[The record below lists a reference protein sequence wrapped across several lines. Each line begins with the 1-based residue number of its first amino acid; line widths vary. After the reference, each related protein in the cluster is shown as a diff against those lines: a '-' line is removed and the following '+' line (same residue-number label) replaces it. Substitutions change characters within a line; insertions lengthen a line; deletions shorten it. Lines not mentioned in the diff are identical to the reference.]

1 MSKFGEFFKDL
12 PKGKKESSE
21 KYLKNVLQCY
31 TNFQKALSKA
41 EEKVNKYSDMVRN
54 HNHDDADIYIE
65 YVERDMS
72 VLDNQ
77 LLELHKVI
85 KTNPITLQREDH
97 LDDFNDLYES
107 IYITLRLNENILKI
121 SSMKNQFENAKK
133 IEKEYWNKRCK
144 EEIKIAL
151 YYEVQDFKEEE
162 NHEHKF
168 CIFG

>member
-1 MSKFGEFFKDL
+1 MSNFGEYFKDL
-12 PKGKKESSE
+12 PKGKRESSE

-41 EEKVNKYSDMVRN
+41 EEKVNKYSNMVRK
-54 HNHDDADIYIE
+54 HNHEDANIYIE
-65 YVERDMS
+65 YVERDIS
-72 VLDNQ
+72 VLDKQ

-85 KTNPITLQREDH
+85 KTNPITLEQEGY
-97 LDDFNDLYES
+97 LGDFNDLYES
-107 IYITLRLNENILKI
+107 VYITLSLNEDILKV
-121 SSMKNQFENAKK
+121 SSMKKSFENDKK
-133 IEKEYWNKRCK
+133 VEKEYWNKRCK

-151 YYEVQDFKEEE
+151 YYEVQDLKEEE